1 MTPAELFTDRE
12 QQQTVATEQQASD
25 PNAGLEAGA
34 AVRYHLDRDTTVDAA
49 VMEQINDLQYDLHL
63 SDGRTRLG
71 VRRGYGS
78 RQPGTFDTL
87 AEVEFANTRGQ
98 RRTPETTTPT
108 AVTNVAPDGT
118 TSEMSR
124 EQVARTKQAHERSAS
139 AEGGQSTANRDQTSP
154 PMSVEFGPEPSSGTH
169 DQTSPE
175 AKNLDQPGITK
186 QEATE
191 GHGLASNVTD
201 EHPAKRIAKEERDKK
216 ASEKAADK
224 PADKPTDK
232 SAKKE

>member
-1 MTPAELFTDRE
+1 MTPAELFSNPEPQIE
-12 QQQTVATEQQASD
+12 QPALD
-25 PNAGLEAGA
+25 PNALLQPNEP
-34 AVRYHLDRDTTVDAA
+34 VRYHLDRDTTVDAT

-87 AEVEFANTRGQ
+87 VEVEFANTRGQ
-98 RRTPETTTPT
+98 RRTPETTTPA

-124 EQVARTKQAHERSAS
+124 EQVARTKQAHEGSAI

-154 PMSVEFGPEPSSGTH
+154 RMSVEFGPEPSTGVH
-169 DQTSPE
+169 DQTSPQ
-175 AKNLDQPGITK
+175 AKNLDQPGVTT

-191 GHGLASNVTD
+191 GHGLASNLTD
-201 EHPAKRIAKEERDKK
+201 EHPAKRIAKEEAAEKRDKGG
-216 ASEKAADK
+216 
-224 PADKPTDK
+224 DK
-232 SAKKE
+232 SVKREK